1 MRILS
6 SPLRRPFARI
16 ACVVCAVVVTLVGC
30 AGDTEPVVSAFP
42 RDTVL
47 VVGGFRETASVSP
60 SPFRA
65 AVDVGLVL
73 TNESAQPE
81 TLLSSFRGSCD
92 GGLVARAWRNV
103 NGRLVLAWTSSALL
117 VVPCPGHPLPI
128 ILAPHAAIQLMRE
141 IASFELLGDS
151 LPADTYAF
159 TVSADFASPSLPGE
173 VATSPIAVSK
183 KFIVPPGTKLDG
195 TWAGA
200 GSGIVLT
207 LPLHWT
213 ADSVNGTG
221 TYQAFS
227 PDANRCGG
235 GTLRSSGRVSFRAV
249 RVEDRVNGSMSF
261 DNGWTPPYSAVLI
274 AVGELDGQFMSI
286 DAGQCPMPLALQ
298 SP

>member
-16 ACVVCAVVVTLVGC
+16 ACVVCAVVVTLAAC
-30 AGDTEPVVSAFP
+30 AGDTEPLSSAFP

-47 VVGGFRETASVSP
+47 VAGGFRETASVAA

-65 AVDVGLVL
+65 AVDVGLLL
-73 TNESAQPE
+73 TNDSAQPE
-81 TLLSSFRGSCD
+81 TLLSSFRGTCD
-92 GGLVARAWRNV
+92 GGIVARAWRNV
-103 NGRLVLAWTSSALL
+103 NGRLVLAWTSAALP
-117 VVPCPGHPLPI
+117 VNPCPAHALPVV
-128 ILAPHAAIQLMRE
+128 LAPHAAIQLTHE

-151 LPADTYAF
+151 LPADTYTF

-183 KFIVPPGTKLDG
+183 QFIVPPGTKLDG
-195 TWAGA
+195 TWAGGA
-200 GSGIVLT
+200 DGIVLT
-207 LPLHWT
+207 FPLHWT
-213 ADSVNGTG
+213 ADSVTGTG
-221 TYQAFS
+221 TYQAVS
-227 PDANRCGG
+227 PNANRCGG
-235 GTLRSSGRVSFRAV
+235 GTLRGSGRVSFRAV

-274 AVGELDGQFMSI
+274 AVGELDGHFMSI